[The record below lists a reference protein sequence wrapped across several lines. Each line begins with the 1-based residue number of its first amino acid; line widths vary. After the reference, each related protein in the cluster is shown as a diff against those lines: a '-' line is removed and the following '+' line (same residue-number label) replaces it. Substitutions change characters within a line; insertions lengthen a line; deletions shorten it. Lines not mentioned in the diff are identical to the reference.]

1 VKNNFYNKNPYINLY
16 EKPSYRSKISSQV
29 IYGEKFKI
37 LSKKKGWLK
46 IKTAFD
52 KYIGYTKNIKYSN
65 KFSPTHKISVQKTN
79 IFSFSK
85 NSNKYKQ
92 TKKLPFASKIEIL
105 KKYKNFIM
113 FEKNQWLK
121 NKDIV
126 KLNYTE
132 KNLVKILKLFLNTKY
147 KWGGKIFNGID
158 CSGLLQIFFQFN
170 NIFIPRD
177 TKDQIKFFRIN
188 EVKNNFKKGT
198 LIFWKGHIAI
208 CINKKSLIHAYGPRK
223 KVIIMDIKKTIN
235 EIKNNSNLI
244 ITGIK
249 KINAFRK
256 KR

>member
-79 IFSFSK
+79 IFSFPK

-113 FEKNQWLK
+113 FEKNKWIYS
-121 NKDIV
+121 KDI
-126 KLNYTE
+126 KKNNFKE
-132 KNLVKILKLFLNTKY
+132 KNFIKILNLFVNCKY
-147 KWGGKIFNGID
+147 KWGGKTFDGID
-158 CSGLLQIFFQFN
+158 CSALVQMYYLYN
-170 NIFIPRD
+170 NKYFPRD
-177 TKDQIKFFRIN
+177 TKDQIKIKKGPKN
-188 EVKNNFKKGT
+188 LNNFKKGN
-198 LIFWKGHIAI
+198 IIYWKGHVAV
-208 CINKKSLIHAYGPRK
+208 CINSKKLIHAYGPRK
-223 KVIIMDIKKTIN
+223 KVLIMN
-235 EIKNNSNLI
+235 IKNTIKIIEKTANLKV
-244 ITGIK
+244 K
-249 KINAFRK
+249 KITK
-256 KR
+256 I

>member
-1 VKNNFYNKNPYINLY
+1 MKNNFYNKNPYINLY

-79 IFSFSK
+79 IFSFPK

-113 FEKNQWLK
+113 FEKNKWIYS
-121 NKDIV
+121 KDI
-126 KLNYTE
+126 KKNNFKE
-132 KNLVKILKLFLNTKY
+132 KNFIKILNLFVNCKY
-147 KWGGKIFNGID
+147 KWGGKTFDGID
-158 CSGLLQIFFQFN
+158 CSALVQMYYLYN
-170 NIFIPRD
+170 NKYFPRD
-177 TKDQIKFFRIN
+177 TKDQIKI
-188 EVKNNFKKGT
+188 KKGPKDSNN
-198 LIFWKGHIAI
+198 LKKGNIIYWKGHVAV
-208 CINKKSLIHAYGPRK
+208 CINSKKLIHAYGPRK
-223 KVIIMDIKKTIN
+223 KVLIMN
-235 EIKNNSNLI
+235 IKNTIKIIEKTANLKV
-244 ITGIK
+244 K
-249 KINAFRK
+249 KITK
-256 KR
+256 I